1 MVVTAKRPR
10 RRTPRLAQRFYEQA
24 LDEAER
30 TELAKAGEVE
40 GVDGEMALLRL
51 LLRTALAERPADF
64 ALMFRGIDLI
74 TRVAAAR
81 YRISKDDER
90 DLLASYAEI
99 VRGFGD
105 AVDADLLR
113 RLAGEGG
120 VDDGA

>member
-1 MVVTAKRPR
+1 VTTAKRPR

-74 TRVAAAR
+74 TKVAAAR

-90 DLLASYAEI
+90 DLLASYAEV
-99 VRGFGD
+99 VRSFGD

-120 VDDGA
+120 SDDGA